1 MIEDKE
7 LAQLFKAESAE
18 HLARLDDGLL
28 RLEKTPADQPL
39 LEEVF
44 RESHSLKGAARMLG
58 LSKIEA
64 AAHGL
69 ETILNTAR
77 KGETPLTPDAIER
90 MTAVLGDLRRLV
102 QEALGGEPA
111 GVISGFSEPPPQPS
125 PASGGGRQGSKPRV
139 REGAS
144 TLSLQVI
151 AHQPLPPLAGEGWDG
166 GRGTAAEPFRIET
179 VRVETRKLDDL
190 LTLVGELSVI
200 EGRAQHRLS
209 LMDDLLER
217 WALLER
223 GRKKFQST
231 LRDLEIGAKTSE
243 ALRTENEVL
252 AQFGN
257 SLKQARDAFYE
268 DGARL
273 ETTVNTLEERV
284 HAARLLPLSTV
295 FALFP
300 RMVRD
305 LAKQQDKEV
314 ELVIEGGEIGVDKRI
329 LEEMKD
335 PLMHLLRNAIDH
347 GIEAPDERERQGKP
361 HSGTVRLQAMREGS
375 GVLLEV
381 RDDGRGLNLEA
392 IRQGALKRGLHDE
405 ATLAAMTP
413 AQLQQLIF
421 LPGFSTSTF
430 VTELS
435 GRGVGLDV
443 VRVNVERLKG
453 DIRMESSPQQGT
465 AMQVRLPLSLAT
477 TRLLLASVGG
487 RLYGLPIELV
497 HTSRRVREED
507 IFTLEGRPAIS
518 LDGQPVIAPRLA
530 DLLELPPPPQPS
542 DGTTSH
548 STRLP
553 QNGSQ
558 VAGYPASGG
567 GRQTPPPSFDK
578 LRTGQASPAL
588 RAREGAAP
596 HPNLPPQAGEG
607 VKTPSLASV
616 ARGGGLGRGLVCIV
630 LQVGDERLGLR
641 VDELLDEEEV
651 VAKPLGAPLTRV
663 RNISGLA
670 ILGSGEICAVLN
682 HADLLR
688 SAHKLA
694 TVPGETKTK
703 RIAATAKTAILLV
716 EDSALVRAMEKR
728 ILEDAGYEVV
738 AAVDGVDALDALG
751 RRPFAAVVSDILM
764 PNMDGLTLTA
774 RIRQEPRY
782 KDLPVILVTSLSS
795 DEDKRRGLEV
805 GANAY
810 IPKPSF
816 DQRVLLETLRR
827 LI

>member
-1 MIEDKE
+1 MCGGFHSAIRIPKSAIDMIDDKE
-7 LAQLFKAESAE
+7 LAQLFKTESAE
-18 HLARLDDGLL
+18 HLARLDNGLL

-58 LSKIEA
+58 LSKIET

-77 KGETPLTPDAIER
+77 KGEAPLTPDVIER
-90 MTAVLGDLRRLV
+90 MTIVLGDLRKLV
-102 QEALGGEPA
+102 DIECGMRSAECGVENSALRT
-111 GVISGFSEPPPQPS
+111 QPS
-125 PASGGGRQGSKPRV
+125 ESPIPQSEIRTPQSDAPQSAIPIPQSSAPQ
-139 REGAS
+139 S
-144 TLSLQVI
+144 T
-151 AHQPLPPLAGEGWDG
+151 
-166 GRGTAAEPFRIET
+166 EPFRIET

-209 LMDDLLER
+209 LMDGLLDQWTILER
-217 WALLER
+217 S
-223 GRKKFQST
+223 RKKENADCG
-231 LRDLEIGAKTSE
+231 LRIAESVEWGMRNAE
-243 ALRTENEVL
+243 
-252 AQFGN
+252 FGN
-257 SLKQARDAFYE
+257 KIKQARDAFYE

-273 ETTVNTLEERV
+273 ETTVNTLEEHV

-305 LAKQQDKEV
+305 LAKQQGKEA

-347 GIEAPDERERQGKP
+347 GIEAPAEREHQGKP
-361 HSGTVRLQAMREGS
+361 RAGTVRLRAVREGS

-381 RDDGRGLNLEA
+381 RDDGRGLDTEA
-392 IRQGALKRGLHDE
+392 IRQVALKRGLISNAEYQIADCGVRNAELKTDTKHAPSFD
-405 ATLAAMTP
+405 TP
-413 AQLQQLIF
+413 QSAFRTPHSSAPQSDMAQLQQLIF
-421 LPGFSTSTF
+421 LPGFSTSAF

-465 AMQVRLPLSLAT
+465 VMQVRLPLSLAT
-477 TRLLLASVGG
+477 TRLLLASVGD
-487 RLYGLPIELV
+487 RLYGLPIEFV
-497 HTSRRVREED
+497 HSSRRVREED
-507 IFTLEGRPAIS
+507 IFTLEGRAAFE
-518 LDGQPVIAPRLA
+518 LDGQSVIAPRLA
-530 DLLELPPPPQPS
+530 DLLALP
-542 DGTTSH
+542 
-548 STRLP
+548 
-553 QNGSQ
+553 
-558 VAGYPASGG
+558 AG
-567 GRQTPPPSFDK
+567 
-578 LRTGQASPAL
+578 
-588 RAREGAAP
+588 
-596 HPNLPPQAGEG
+596 N
-607 VKTPSLASV
+607 
-616 ARGGGLGRGLVCIV
+616 RGNETVCIV
-630 LQVGDERLGLR
+630 IQVGDERLGLR

-651 VAKPLGAPLTRV
+651 VSKPLGAPLTRV
-663 RNISGLA
+663 RNVSGMA
-670 ILGSGEICAVLN
+670 ILGSGKICAVLN
-682 HADLLR
+682 PADLVRTAKKTIAEFGLR
-688 SAHKLA
+688 SAESIPQSAFANPHSNAPKSA
-694 TVPGETKTK
+694 I
-703 RIAATAKTAILLV
+703 RILLV

-728 ILEDAGYEVV
+728 ILEDAGYEV
-738 AAVDGVDALDALG
+738 AATVDGVDALNALG
-751 RRPFAAVVSDILM
+751 RRPFAAVVSDIMM

-774 RIRQEPRY
+774 HIRKEPRY
-782 KDLPVILVTSLSS
+782 KDLPVILVTTLSS

-816 DQRVLLETLRR
+816 DQRVLLETLKR

>member
-58 LSKIEA
+58 LIKIET

-77 KGETPLTPDAIER
+77 KGEAPLTPEAIES
-90 MTAVLGDLRRLV
+90 MTAVLGDLRKLV

-111 GVISGFSEPPPQPS
+111 GVSSADLLGEVQASAAPTPPPSQPSPASGGRSNLPPPQPS
-125 PASGGGRQGSKPRV
+125 PALRA

-144 TLSLQVI
+144 TLSP
-151 AHQPLPPLAGEGWDG
+151 ASGGELE
-166 GRGTAAEPFRIET
+166 RGQMPAAEPFRIET

-190 LTLVGELSVI
+190 LTMVGELSVI

-209 LMDDLLER
+209 LMDALLEQ
-217 WALLER
+217 WALLEHSH
-223 GRKKFQST
+223 KKGSAEYPIA
-231 LRDLEIGAKTSE
+231 D
-243 ALRTENEVL
+243 
-252 AQFGN
+252 FG
-257 SLKQARDAFYE
+257 LQIAELGKGIRQARDAFYE

-273 ETTVNTLEERV
+273 ETTVNTLEEQV

-300 RMVRD
+300 RMVHD
-305 LAKQQDKEV
+305 LAKQQGKEV
-314 ELVIEGGEIGVDKRI
+314 ELIIEGGEIGVDKRI

-347 GIEAPDERERQGKP
+347 GIEPPAERERQGKP
-361 HSGTVRLQAMREGS
+361 PGGTVRLRAVREGS

-381 RDDGRGLNLEA
+381 RDDGHGLDLEA
-392 IRQGALKRGLHDE
+392 IKRIALKRGLHDE

-453 DIRMESSPQQGT
+453 DIRMESSAQQGT
-465 AMQVRLPLSLAT
+465 TMQIRLPLSLAT
-477 TRLLLASVGG
+477 TRLLLAGVGD
-487 RLYGLPIELV
+487 RLFGLPIEFV

-530 DLLELPPPPQPS
+530 DLLGLAEAGPLPNPL
-542 DGTTSH
+542 GETTSH
-548 STRLP
+548 STSLQTTAAKSLVIPR
-553 QNGSQ
+553 
-558 VAGYPASGG
+558 AGEGTIAPPGRRGLAATTVRQEGERAIAPSPASG
-567 GRQTPPPSFDK
+567 R
-578 LRTGQASPAL
+578 
-588 RAREGAAP
+588 
-596 HPNLPPQAGEG
+596 
-607 VKTPSLASV
+607 
-616 ARGGGLGRGLVCIV
+616 GLGRGLVCIV

-651 VAKPLGAPLTRV
+651 VAKPLGTPLARV
-663 RNISGLA
+663 RNVSGLT

-682 HADLLR
+682 PADLVRTSRL
-688 SAHKLA
+688 
-694 TVPGETKTK
+694 
-703 RIAATAKTAILLV
+703 RIADFGLRNADPIPQSEIRAPHSILLV

-738 AAVDGVDALDALG
+738 AAVDGMDALDALG
-751 RRPFAAVVSDILM
+751 RSPFAAVVSDIVM

-782 KDLPVILVTSLSS
+782 KDLPVILVTTLSS
-795 DEDKRRGLEV
+795 DEDKRRGLEA

-816 DQRVLLETLRR
+816 DQRVLLETLQR
-827 LI
+827 LIVR

>member
-18 HLARLDDGLL
+18 HLAHLDDGLL
-28 RLEKTPADQPL
+28 RLEKTPTDQPL

-44 RESHSLKGAARMLG
+44 RDSHSLKAAARMLG
-58 LSKIEA
+58 LLKIES

-77 KGETPLTPDAIER
+77 KGETPLTPEMIER
-90 MTAVLGDLRRLV
+90 MTVVLGELRELV
-102 QEALGGEPA
+102 QEVFSGEPA
-111 GVISGFSEPPPQPS
+111 VASSADLLGEVQASAAPTPPPSQPS
-125 PASGGGRQGSKPRV
+125 PASGGRSNSPPPSFDELRTGQTSPALRA
-139 REGAS
+139 REGA
-144 TLSLQVI
+144 TLSP
-151 AHQPLPPLAGEGWDG
+151 ASGGELE
-166 GRGTAAEPFRIET
+166 RGQMPAAEPFRIET

-200 EGRAQHRLS
+200 EGRGQHRLS
-209 LMDDLLER
+209 LMD
-217 WALLER
+217 ALLEQWAMLER
-223 GRKKFQST
+223 SRRKFQSM
-231 LRDLEIGAKTSE
+231 LREAEIGAKTSK
-243 ALRTENEVL
+243 ALHAEGEML
-252 AQFGN
+252 AQLGDR
-257 SLKQARDAFYE
+257 LKETRDAFYE

-273 ETTVNTLEERV
+273 ETTVNTLEDRV

-300 RMVRD
+300 RMVHD

-347 GIEAPDERERQGKP
+347 GIEPPAERERQGKP
-361 HSGTVRLQAMREGS
+361 RGGVVRLCAVRENGR
-375 GVLLEV
+375 VLLEV
-381 RDDGRGLNLEA
+381 RDDGRGLDLEA
-392 IRQGALKRGLHDE
+392 IRQVALKRGLHDE
-405 ATLAAMTP
+405 ATLAAMPP

-421 LPGFSTSTF
+421 LPGFTTSTF

-443 VRVNVERLKG
+443 VRVNVEHLKG
-453 DIRMESSPQQGT
+453 DIRMDSSPQQGT
-465 AMQVRLPLSLAT
+465 VMQVRLPLSLAT

-487 RLYGLPIELV
+487 RLYGLPIEFV
-497 HTSRRVREED
+497 YTSLYVREAD
-507 IFTLEGRPAIS
+507 IFTLEGHPAIR

-530 DLLELPPPPQPS
+530 DLLALP
-542 DGTTSH
+542 
-548 STRLP
+548 
-553 QNGSQ
+553 
-558 VAGYPASGG
+558 
-567 GRQTPPPSFDK
+567 
-578 LRTGQASPAL
+578 
-588 RAREGAAP
+588 AA
-596 HPNLPPQAGEG
+596 NQDSE
-607 VKTPSLASV
+607 T
-616 ARGGGLGRGLVCIV
+616 VCIV
-630 LQVGDERLGLR
+630 IQVGDERLGLR
-641 VDELLDEEEV
+641 VDELLGEEEV
-651 VAKPLGAPLTRV
+651 VAKPLGAPLMRV
-663 RNISGLA
+663 RNVSGLT

-682 HADLLR
+682 PADLLR
-688 SAHKLA
+688 TAHKQTIA
-694 TVPGETKTK
+694 PSEAKQERAVVAVKTS
-703 RIAATAKTAILLV
+703 ILLV

-738 AAVDGVDALDALG
+738 AAVDGVDGLSALG
-751 RRPFAAVVSDILM
+751 RRPFAAVVSDIVM

-782 KDLPVILVTSLSS
+782 KDLPVILVTTLSS
-795 DEDKRRGLEV
+795 DEDKRRGLEA

-816 DQRVLLETLRR
+816 DQRVLLETLKR